1 VFATYTVTGETFTH
15 VDEFIHDSTSTLASN
30 WTSLSNKF
38 DSNTS
43 SYLGSNTRLVAAR
56 PTIYVKP
63 PGDILTT
70 LSFTNPGTGGVGYGP
85 VLDVPSYTNVRI
97 VQYVPMDPI
106 VLSAHS
112 QGGYAG
118 PIYYYI
124 TKADLPIG
132 LSFDPQTRAIT
143 GTPAFVGSSL
153 VRIFLSDLNG
163 TSRYSLGIEVIF
175 PTVTTRPLSGAGAF
189 TSYIRQY
196 TLADAAQNSRNNK
209 VLTES
214 ATLGEF
220 MAPYGADNISST
232 IDPKCKNPS
241 C

>member
-1 VFATYTVTGETFTH
+1 
-15 VDEFIHDSTSTLASN
+15 
-30 WTSLSNKF
+30 
-38 DSNTS
+38 
-43 SYLGSNTRLVAAR
+43 VAAR

-70 LSFTNPGTGGVGYGP
+70 LSFTNPGNGGVGYGP
-85 VLDVPSYTNVRI
+85 VLDAPSYTNIRI
-97 VQYVPMDPI
+97 VQYVPMEPI
-106 VLSAHS
+106 ILSAHS
-112 QGGYAG
+112 PGGYVG
-118 PIYYYI
+118 PIYYYL

-132 LSFDPQTRAIT
+132 LSFDPQTQAIT

-153 VRIFLSDLNG
+153 VRIFLSDRNG

-214 ATLGEF
+214 AALGEF
-220 MAPYGADNISST
+220 MAPYGGDTISAV
-232 IDPKCKNPS
+232 IDPKCKNPL